1 MYIANLKFIASPSL
15 FPVSN
20 IPSHDYKATVHLRT
34 KLRIPITGRSEDQ
47 KVLNK
52 TAISIFITYRTLCYA
67 TEAAIDAL
75 LDV

>member
-1 MYIANLKFIASPSL
+1 MKSMHFNFS
-15 FPVSN
+15 
-20 IPSHDYKATVHLRT
+20 TVL
-34 KLRIPITGRSEDQ
+34 PPPPPRSEDQ